1 MKNLKRVMFLL
12 LLPIFTLTAMFASN
26 GYEVYFHQTSST
38 EFELNYFLDDY
49 RISETI
55 KNGITY
61 SQIDFEGKVVTT
73 DKGYAELPFIHASVQ
88 LSDDRNVSLE
98 ITSTDYV
105 DYRLDYPLL
114 PSRGTIYRNQ
124 DPSQILYEI
133 AEESIVDEFYPGDI
147 AQATEPFILRDIR
160 GTNVYVYP
168 FQYNSQQNILRVY
181 TYVTVKLSEDN
192 TPAINPFPS
201 QTRKMLRET
210 DSMYRTI
217 FINYDVSRFDHE
229 IGDFGSILVIRTPR
243 DADAIAPYIQW
254 KREKG
259 YTVYEEE
266 VATGTN
272 VASLVSTQYNANNDI
287 LYVQLVGD
295 WADIQGPT
303 SGSSPT
309 DPNLGCV
316 VGGDYYPDLVVGR
329 FCANNT
335 THVTTQVDKT
345 ITYERDPE
353 IVGTW
358 YEAATGIASN
368 QGPGD
373 DGELD
378 YEHIQ
383 NIYDNKLDPFTYES
397 HTPIY
402 DPSANATMVA
412 NALNTGTSVINYC
425 GHGSMTSWGS
435 SGFGNSHISSLT
447 NGDMLPFIISVACN
461 NGEFQSG
468 ECFAEAWLHKEDGGA
483 IGMYASTIG
492 QSWDPPMRGQDYF
505 NDLLI
510 GGYDYS
516 LYTGQN
522 GITTDVQKQTFGS
535 ACFNGSILMTVE
547 EPGGGQSMMET
558 WTVFGDA
565 ALDMRTAP
573 PSDLVLSTNVVLMG
587 IDFTTVVTTSGVP
600 VEGALVCLSQD
611 GNYFSGVTDEYG
623 NVTISHTL
631 IAGDAKMVVT
641 AFNTETIYD
650 DITVIPP
657 GGAYVIFNNY
667 NIDDSAGNG
676 NGIVEHGEQISFLVG
691 LKNVGSEEATG
702 IDAIISSTNQY
713 VTIINDFSNY
723 NNILPDSV
731 EYGFTPFQIQIEPFC
746 PDNEQLVFH
755 LVINSGSDAWEY
767 DFSITS
773 YAPILELVNF
783 LIEDGNGDGRLEP
796 GESGSLQ
803 INLINNGEGLAENIT
818 GLLYSDDE
826 YITLNNNSSQISYLA
841 TGQISDF
848 YDMFTFTVSADCP
861 AIHNLRLNL
870 LLNEQLG
877 YYNVLQLDVSV
888 GFYDNVEY
896 GVNEWTH
903 SALNGGQDH
912 WHQSTLRYYSDVH
925 SWKMGSTGT
934 GSYANNLLCALET
947 PEIELTG
954 DTYLTFYHWISAE
967 TSSSYP
973 GYCYDGG
980 LVEIYHS
987 NQWSQIFPEGGYPFL
1002 TRGDNNPPFAS
1013 DTPVFSGSIEWERA
1027 FFNLVDYDGIV
1038 KFRFVF
1044 GSDGASTEE
1053 GWYIDD
1059 IAIVEPN
1066 VFLESP
1072 ANLYAENSNVGEI
1085 ELNWEQ
1091 PSSQPVSYNIYR
1103 RNNPNDPYEFLTNTS
1118 EIFYLDTGLSYGIY
1132 YYVVTAVYEEGESSF
1147 SNPAQAYSSSVG
1159 SDGNIVQSVCKVEL
1173 MNNYPNPFNPITTIS
1188 FSTSENT
1195 GNTELIIYNIKGQKV
1210 KILKNEKL
1218 DAGYH
1223 SVVWD
1228 GKDDNG
1234 KQVSSGVY
1242 FYKMKL
1248 DNYTSVRKMLLMK

>member
-1 MKNLKRVMFLL
+1 MKNLKRIMFVL
-12 LLPIFTLTAMFASN
+12 LLPIFTLTAMFAAN
-26 GYEVYFHQTSST
+26 GFEVNFDQTSST
-38 EFELNYFLDDY
+38 EFELNYLLDDY

-55 KNGITY
+55 KNGVTY
-61 SQIDFEGKVVTT
+61 SQIAFEGKVVTKE
-73 DKGYAELPFIHASVQ
+73 KGYAELPFIHASVQ

-124 DPSQILYEI
+124 DPSQIPYEI
-133 AEESIVDEFYPGDI
+133 ASESIVDEFYPGDI
-147 AQATEPFILRDIR
+147 AEATEPFILRDIR

-168 FQYNSQQNILRVY
+168 FQYNAASNILRVY
-181 TYVTVKLSEDN
+181 TDVTVKLSEDN
-192 TPAINPFPS
+192 TSAINPFPS
-201 QTRKMLRET
+201 QTRKILREM

-229 IGDFGSILVIRTPR
+229 IGDFGSILVIRTAR
-243 DADAIAPYIQW
+243 DVDAIAPYIQW
-254 KREKG
+254 KMEKG

-272 VASLVSTQYNANNDI
+272 VTSLVSTQYNANNDI

-295 WADIQGPT
+295 WADVQGT
-303 SGSSPT
+303 TNSYGAPT

-316 VGGDYYPDLVVGR
+316 VGGDVYPDLIVGR

-335 THVTTQVDKT
+335 THVTTQVNKT

-353 IVGTW
+353 IGGTW
-358 YEAATGIASN
+358 YEAATGVASS

-373 DGELD
+373 DGEYD
-378 YEHIQ
+378 NVHIQ
-383 NIYDNKLDPFTYES
+383 NIYDNKLDPFTYDA

-412 NALNTGTSVINYC
+412 NALNAGTSIINYC

-435 SGFGNSHISSLT
+435 SGFSNSHISSLT

-468 ECFAEAWLHKEDGGA
+468 ECFAEAWLHKENGGA
-483 IGMYASTIG
+483 IGMYASTIS
-492 QSWDPPMRGQDYF
+492 QSWDPPMRGQDYI

-516 LYTGQN
+516 LYPGQN

-547 EPGGGQSMMET
+547 EYSGGQQEMEA

-565 ALDMRTAP
+565 ALDMRTAS

-587 IDFTTVVTTSGVP
+587 IDFTTTVTTSGVP

-611 GNYFSGVTDEYG
+611 GNYFSGLTDEFG

-641 AFNTETIYD
+641 AFNSDTIYD

-657 GGAYVIFNNY
+657 GGCYVLFNDY
-667 NIDDSAGNG
+667 IIDDSAGNN
-676 NGIVEHGEQISFLVG
+676 NGIVEHSEQISFLVG
-691 LKNVGSEEATG
+691 LKNVGSEEATN
-702 IDAIISSTNQY
+702 IDATISSTNQY
-713 VTIINDFSNY
+713 VTIINNFSNY
-723 NNILPDSV
+723 NNVLPDSI
-731 EYGFTPFQIQIEPFC
+731 EYGLTTFQIQIEPFC

-755 LVINSGSDAWEY
+755 LVINSSSDAWEY
-767 DFSITS
+767 DFSIIS
-773 YAPILELVNF
+773 YAPILELANF
-783 LIEDGNGDGRLEP
+783 VIEDGNGDGRLEP

-818 GLLYSDDE
+818 GLLYSDDVF
-826 YITLNNNSSQISYLA
+826 ITFDNNSSQISSLA
-841 TGQISDF
+841 TGEVSGFD
-848 YDMFTFTVSADCP
+848 DMFTFTVSADCP

-877 YYNVLQLDVSV
+877 YYNILQLDMSV

-896 GVNEWTH
+896 GVNGWTH
-903 SALNGGQDH
+903 SALNGGQDQ
-912 WHQSTLRYYSDVH
+912 WHQSMLRYYSDMH
-925 SWKMGSTGT
+925 SWKIGSTGT
-934 GSYANNLLCALET
+934 GSYYNSLLCALET
-947 PEIELTG
+947 PDIELTG
-954 DTYLTFYHWISAE
+954 DTYLTFYHWMSAE

-980 LVEIYHS
+980 LVEIFHNS
-987 NQWSQIFPEGGYPFL
+987 QWSQIVPEGGYPFL
-1002 TRGDNNPPFAS
+1002 TRGDNSPPFAAE
-1013 DTPVFSGSIEWERA
+1013 TQVFSGSIDWERA
-1027 FFNLVDYDGIV
+1027 FFNLEDYDGTV
-1038 KFRFVF
+1038 QFRFIF
-1044 GSDGASTEE
+1044 GSDGATAEE

-1066 VFLESP
+1066 VFLEPP
-1072 ANLYAENSNVGEI
+1072 ANLYAENINAGEI

-1091 PSSQPVSYNIYR
+1091 PSTLPLSYNIYK
-1103 RNNPNDPYEFLTNTS
+1103 RNNLNNSYDLLTNTS

-1147 SNPAQAYSSSVG
+1147 SNPAQAYSGSVSS
-1159 SDGNIVQSVCKVEL
+1159 DENIVQSVCKVEL
-1173 MNNYPNPFNPITTIS
+1173 MNNYPNPFNPETTIQ
-1188 FSTSENT
+1188 FTTENT
-1195 GNTELIIYNIKGQKV
+1195 ENTEIIIFNIKGQKV
-1210 KILKNEKL
+1210 KTLINKEL

-1223 SVVWD
+1223 SVIWD
-1228 GKDDNG
+1228 GRDDNDLP
-1234 KQVSSGVY
+1234 VSSGIY
-1242 FYKMKL
+1242 FYKMKAG
-1248 DNYTSVRKMLLMK
+1248 DFTSVRKMLLMK

>member
-1 MKNLKRVMFLL
+1 MKQIKRFMLCLL
-12 LLPIFTLTAMFASN
+12 LSVFTLTAMFASN
-26 GYEVYFHQTSST
+26 GFEVYFEQTSST
-38 EFELNYFLDDY
+38 EFELNYLLDDY

-55 KNGITY
+55 KNGVTY
-61 SQIDFEGKVVTT
+61 SQIAFEGKVVTKE
-73 DKGYAELPFIHASVQ
+73 KGYAELPFIHASVQ

-124 DPSQILYEI
+124 DPSQIPYEI
-133 AEESIVDEFYPGDI
+133 ASESIVDEFYPGDI
-147 AQATEPFILRDIR
+147 AEATEPFILRDIR

-168 FQYNSQQNILRVY
+168 FQYNAASNILRVY
-181 TYVTVKLSEDN
+181 TDVTVKLSEDN
-192 TPAINPFPS
+192 TSAINPFPS
-201 QTRKMLRET
+201 QTRKILREM

-229 IGDFGSILVIRTPR
+229 IGDFGSILVIRTAR
-243 DADAIAPYIQW
+243 DVDAIAPYIQW
-254 KREKG
+254 KMEKG

-272 VASLVSTQYNANNDI
+272 VTSLVSTQYNANNDI

-295 WADIQGPT
+295 WADVQGT
-303 SGSSPT
+303 TNSYGAPT

-316 VGGDYYPDLVVGR
+316 VGGDVYPDLIVGR

-335 THVTTQVDKT
+335 THVTTQVNKT

-353 IVGTW
+353 IGGTW
-358 YEAATGIASN
+358 YEAATGVASS

-373 DGELD
+373 DGEYD
-378 YEHIQ
+378 NVHIQ
-383 NIYDNKLDPFTYES
+383 NIYDNKLDPFTYDA

-412 NALNTGTSVINYC
+412 NALNAGTSIINYC

-435 SGFGNSHISSLT
+435 SGFSNSHISSLT

-468 ECFAEAWLHKEDGGA
+468 ECFAEAWLHKENGGA
-483 IGMYASTIG
+483 IGMYASTIS
-492 QSWDPPMRGQDYF
+492 QSWDPPMRGQDYI

-516 LYTGQN
+516 LYPGQN

-547 EPGGGQSMMET
+547 EYSGGQQEMEA

-565 ALDMRTAP
+565 ALDMRTAS
-573 PSDLVLSTNVVLMG
+573 PSDLVLSNEVILMG
-587 IDFTTVVTTSGVP
+587 IDFTTTVTTSGVP

-611 GNYFSGVTDEYG
+611 GNYFSGLTDEFG

-641 AFNTETIYD
+641 AFNSDTIYD

-657 GGAYVIFNNY
+657 GGCYVLFNDY
-667 NIDDSAGNG
+667 IIDDSAGNN
-676 NGIVEHGEQISFLVG
+676 NGIVEHSEQISFLVG
-691 LKNVGSEEATG
+691 LKNVGSEEATN
-702 IDAIISSTNQY
+702 IDATISSTNQY
-713 VTIINDFSNY
+713 VTIINNFSNY
-723 NNILPDSV
+723 NNVLPDSI
-731 EYGFTPFQIQIEPFC
+731 EYGLTTFQIQIEPFC

-755 LVINSGSDAWEY
+755 LVINSSSDAWEY
-767 DFSITS
+767 DFSIIS
-773 YAPILELVNF
+773 YAPILELANF
-783 LIEDGNGDGRLEP
+783 VIEDGNGDGRLEP

-818 GLLYSDDE
+818 GLLYSDDVF
-826 YITLNNNSSQISYLA
+826 ITFDNNSSQISSLA
-841 TGQISDF
+841 TGEVSGFD
-848 YDMFTFTVSADCP
+848 DMFTFTVSADCP

-877 YYNVLQLDVSV
+877 YYNILQLDMSV

-896 GVNEWTH
+896 GVNGWTH
-903 SALNGGQDH
+903 SALNGGQDQ
-912 WHQSTLRYYSDVH
+912 WHQSMLRYYSDMH
-925 SWKMGSTGT
+925 SWKIGSTGT
-934 GSYANNLLCALET
+934 GSYYNSLLCALET
-947 PEIELTG
+947 PDIELTG
-954 DTYLTFYHWISAE
+954 DTYLTFYHWMSAE

-980 LVEIYHS
+980 LVEIFHNS
-987 NQWSQIFPEGGYPFL
+987 QWSQIVPEGGYPFL
-1002 TRGDNNPPFAS
+1002 TRGDNSPPFAAE
-1013 DTPVFSGSIEWERA
+1013 TQVFSGSIDWERA
-1027 FFNLVDYDGIV
+1027 FFNLEDYDGTV
-1038 KFRFVF
+1038 QFRFIF
-1044 GSDGASTEE
+1044 GSDGATAEE

-1066 VFLESP
+1066 VFLEPP
-1072 ANLYAENSNVGEI
+1072 ANLYAENINAGEI

-1091 PSSQPVSYNIYR
+1091 PSTLPLSYNIYK
-1103 RNNPNDPYEFLTNTS
+1103 RNNLNNSYDLLTNTS

-1147 SNPAQAYSSSVG
+1147 SNPAQAYSGSVSS
-1159 SDGNIVQSVCKVEL
+1159 DENIVQSVCKVEL
-1173 MNNYPNPFNPITTIS
+1173 MNNYPNPFNPETTIQ
-1188 FSTSENT
+1188 FTTENT
-1195 GNTELIIYNIKGQKV
+1195 ENTEIIIFNIKGQKV
-1210 KILKNEKL
+1210 KTLINKEL

-1223 SVVWD
+1223 SVIWD
-1228 GKDDNG
+1228 GRDDNDLP
-1234 KQVSSGVY
+1234 VSSGIY
-1242 FYKMKL
+1242 FYKMKAG
-1248 DNYTSVRKMLLMK
+1248 DFTSVRKMLLMK